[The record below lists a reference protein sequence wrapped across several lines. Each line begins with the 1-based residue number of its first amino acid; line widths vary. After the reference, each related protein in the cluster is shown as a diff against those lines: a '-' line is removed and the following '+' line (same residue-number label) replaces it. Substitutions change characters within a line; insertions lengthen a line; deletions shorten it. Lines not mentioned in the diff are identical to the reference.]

1 MARKGHAQ
9 GRRSPGT
16 PATTRKMPPPKAA
29 GTRTAPAAPKSS
41 GPRADVSKGASAA
54 TSVDKTTAPRPRAA
68 TKKEVY
74 ERLAEKTGLTRKDV
88 AAVFATLGE
97 LVGTELGKKGPG
109 VFAIPGLVKLK
120 VVRRPATKA
129 RPGRNPFTGE
139 PMTFKARPARNVVRA
154 IPMKALKEQ
163 V

>member
-1 MARKGHAQ
+1 MARKAAPKAAAVQ
-9 GRRSPGT
+9 AT
-16 PATTRKMPPPKAA
+16 PATTQKVSPPKVAA
-29 GTRTAPAAPKSS
+29 TKSVPAPPKKSGSKADGTQKTSA
-41 GPRADVSKGASAA
+41 ASA
-54 TSVDKTTAPRPRAA
+54 DKAAAPRPRAA

-88 AAVFATLGE
+88 AAIFTTLGE
-97 LVGTELGKKGPG
+97 VVGTELGKKGPG

-120 VVRRPATKA
+120 VVRKPATRA

-154 IPMKALKEQ
+154 IPMKALKEL

>member
-1 MARKGHAQ
+1 MAKKA
-9 GRRSPGT
+9 
-16 PATTRKMPPPKAA
+16 APKAA
-29 GTRTAPAAPKSS
+29 EVQAAPATPQKVPA
-41 GPRADVSKGASAA
+41 SKGAGARSAPAVSKKPSPKADGNQKTSAA
-54 TSVDKTTAPRPRAA
+54 TADKASAPRPRAA

-88 AAVFATLGE
+88 AAVFTTLGE
-97 LVGTELGKKGPG
+97 LVNTELGKKGPG

-120 VVRRPATKA
+120 VVRKPATKA

-154 IPMKALKEQ
+154 IPMKAIKEL